1 MQRNIQCLS
10 KLEKIK
16 VQNKVSEDAILSS
29 AAFGSL
35 KAQFNDLL
43 DYTNILLGKLNK
55 SYEYLH

>member
-1 MQRNIQCLS
+1 MQRNLQCLS

-16 VQNKVSEDAILSS
+16 VQNKVSEEAILSS
-29 AAFGSL
+29 AAFSSL
-35 KAQFNDLL
+35 KGQFNDLL

>member
-1 MQRNIQCLS
+1 MQRNIQCLG

-16 VQNKVSEDAILSS
+16 VQNKVSEDVILSS
-29 AAFGSL
+29 SAFGSL
-35 KAQFNDLL
+35 KGQFNDLL